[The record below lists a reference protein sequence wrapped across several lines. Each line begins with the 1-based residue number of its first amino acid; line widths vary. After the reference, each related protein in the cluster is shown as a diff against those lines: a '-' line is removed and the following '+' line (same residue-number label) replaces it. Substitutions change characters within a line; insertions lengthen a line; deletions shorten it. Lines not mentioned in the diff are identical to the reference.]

1 VRERLVGGW
10 SIIPVGLITM

>member
-10 SIIPVGLITM
+10 SIIPVGLITV